1 MDKIQTQIR
10 VFKSDGEMKIE
21 VKGHH
26 KDPAVC
32 AGISAIMQ
40 TCELGLIALANSV
53 NGVTIEEYK

>member
-1 MDKIQTQIR
+1 MDKTQTQIKI
-10 VFKSDGEMKIE
+10 FKSDGEMIIE

-26 KDPAVC
+26 KDSTVC

-40 TCELGLIALANSV
+40 TCELGLRALANSV